1 VLRAAQL
8 LLHAFVLLL
17 LLLLLL
23 VLSVHFVAPPTPAC

>member
-8 LLHAFVLLL
+8 LLHAFVL